1 MSHRV
6 FNEATV
12 NVIKEYVL
20 QKFPSL
26 GKKKSYDY
34 DSLRRCG
41 YLKANENQDASARTD
56 PESCVRG
63 ND

>member
-1 MSHRV
+1 M
-6 FNEATV
+6 
-12 NVIKEYVL
+12 NVIIEYVL

-63 ND
+63 NY